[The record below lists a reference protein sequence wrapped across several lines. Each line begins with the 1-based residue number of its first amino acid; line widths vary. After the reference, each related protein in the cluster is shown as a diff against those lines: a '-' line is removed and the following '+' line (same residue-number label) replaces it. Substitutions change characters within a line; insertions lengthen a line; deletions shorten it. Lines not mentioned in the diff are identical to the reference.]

1 MDENVPPLHPFLYPP
16 SLLSPAPFLPPP
28 ATTKGGEDEPEVE
41 SAPPAPHSLT
51 QDGRRQDGD
60 GGGRGAKQRR
70 ERTALLPLH
79 FASAAAEAV
88 VVTGRRPLKHGR
100 RTDPPTEG
108 ERERVQV
115 QLSPFPRLRRR
126 RRRQPPPIAFLL
138 ASAKAEVGNWKQ
150 ACLVR
155 SFVLR
160 GQRPPRPQP
169 VLVQAALARNPA
181 AEEEEADGGNLEA
194 VEAATQDEERG

>member
-1 MDENVPPLHPFLYPP
+1 MKTYRPSIHSFIHRLFSAQPP
-16 SLLSPAPFLPPP
+16 SFLLPPP
-28 ATTKGGEDEPEVE
+28 PKAGKTSQKWKVRL
-41 SAPPAPHSLT
+41 PPLT

-79 FASAAAEAV
+79 FASAAAVAV
-88 VVTGRRPLKHGR
+88 VVIGRRPLKHGR
-100 RTDPPTEG
+100 RTDPPTESER

-115 QLSPFPRLRRR
+115 QLSPFPRRR
-126 RRRQPPPIAFLL
+126 RRRQPPPIAFLP

-181 AEEEEADGGNLEA
+181 AEEEADGGNLEA

>member
-1 MDENVPPLHPFLYPP
+1 MKTYRPSIHSFIHRLFSAQPP
-16 SLLSPAPFLPPP
+16 SFLLPPP
-28 ATTKGGEDEPEVE
+28 PKAGKTSQKWKVRL
-41 SAPPAPHSLT
+41 PPLTHSLT

-115 QLSPFPRLRRR
+115 QLSPFPRRRRR
-126 RRRQPPPIAFLL
+126 RRRQPPPIAFLP

-150 ACLVR
+150 ACLSFVR
-155 SFVLR
+155 SFSAAKDR
-160 GQRPPRPQP
+160 
-169 VLVQAALARNPA
+169 LVRSRSWCKLP
-181 AEEEEADGGNLEA
+181 
-194 VEAATQDEERG
+194 